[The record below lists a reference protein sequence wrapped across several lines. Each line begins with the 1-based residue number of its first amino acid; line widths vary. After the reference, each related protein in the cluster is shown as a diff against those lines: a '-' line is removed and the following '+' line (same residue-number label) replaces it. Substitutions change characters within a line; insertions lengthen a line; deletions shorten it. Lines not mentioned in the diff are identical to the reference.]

1 MVLMNETLR
10 VIHRRRSIR
19 AYKPQQISD
28 GELQQIV
35 NAALY
40 APNSRNSQKWHFA
53 VVQKKDLLDEMA
65 EIIKENM
72 LNSGLDFLAA
82 KAKEPGFNVFY
93 NAPTV
98 IMISADANEK
108 FAHVDC
114 GAAAQTIAL
123 AAEALNIGSCVMAS
137 PGLLFESEK
146 GRELK
151 KELGIPDGYS
161 YVCSVA
167 LGYKDCADPPAPPRN
182 KEVINFIK

>member
-1 MVLMNETLR
+1 MNETLR
-10 VIHRRRSIR
+10 VIYRRRSIR
-19 AYKPQQISD
+19 AYKPEQISETD
-28 GELQQIV
+28 LQQIV

-40 APNSRNSQKWHFA
+40 APNSRNSQKWHFT
-53 VVQKKDLLDEMA
+53 VVQNKDVLGRMA

-72 LNSGLDFLAA
+72 INSGIDFLAA

-98 IMISADANEK
+98 IMISADENEK
-108 FAHVDC
+108 FAQVDC

-123 AAEALNIGSCVMAS
+123 AAESLNIGSCVMAS

-146 GRELK
+146 GLELK
-151 KELGIPDGYS
+151 KELGIPDGYR

-182 KEVINFIK
+182 KEVINYVS